1 MARLIDPKELRAALI
16 EWRDNDPYKKERFLV
31 ERWVRKVGINAL
43 IRFVSAFSTIEAEP
57 VQHGWWEECVWVEFD
72 GHSECVRYPK
82 RGRVCTNCRNAFK
95 KELIDSPR
103 VYYCPHCGAKMDG
116 DSHE

>member
-1 MARLIDPKELRAALI
+1 MRLIDPKELRAALI

-57 VQHGWWEECVWVEFD
+57 V
-72 GHSECVRYPK
+72 
-82 RGRVCTNCRNAFK
+82 
-95 KELIDSPR
+95 
-103 VYYCPHCGAKMDG
+103 
-116 DSHE
+116 